1 LLLSV
6 VALMATLFFT
16 AQGVKDSAIADAEQ
30 VMMAGQREKLKLGT
44 QTMAVALGKALEG
57 VTDAGEQH
65 DIISRYIK
73 DYRFEEDQ
81 SGYYFTYKGTVI
93 FMHPTLPQREG
104 EDLGQTAD
112 ADGVFYVRELYENAR
127 KGGGFVSFI
136 FPKPGPDGNME
147 NAPKLAYVEYIPG
160 TDIWISTG
168 IYIDNVDAYKADME
182 QRNNDALLGRMIV
195 IVGVF
200 VALVALILIP
210 LSAFTLHSITKPLKE
225 TVRAAEQL
233 ASGDLEIHLSVTG
246 KDEISV
252 LERSFVRMAENLK
265 NILSTVQA
273 KEAEARTQAE
283 EARKASGKIME
294 LAGRVEKAAHEMEDS
309 VSAISGSA
317 GEVKIGGNV
326 QTERI
331 GEIHTAMQEL
341 GAVAMRITE
350 GAETTA
356 VNSEESSKKVEAG
369 ARMAEESGKAMQEL
383 HGLTGTLT
391 ENINRLGQQSDNIGN
406 IMNVI
411 ADIADQINLLA
422 MNASIEA
429 AHAGEAGRGFA
440 VVAGEVRNLAA
451 KTMAAAREVEGS
463 ITEMQ
468 NLVKVNISGMDNAVS
483 SIAQVTELSRK
494 TFESLNDARGIVNET
509 MLQVQSIASA
519 SEQQLTSSKLVTSL
533 VNEVSGIALANDKL
547 VNQVNTELHS
557 LIDKSTGLLD
567 LVSELGA
574 KRYEDFPWDS
584 SLETGHETID
594 GQHRQLF
601 AAVNG
606 LLDAFRNGKGAE
618 ELTRALTFLQN
629 YTLKHFS
636 DEEEIQREYGYPDY
650 PNHRRLHEGLTAVV
664 KELNRKLSTEGIS
677 DALIREVHQKV
688 GVWLV
693 THIKAQDTKLAAYI
707 KAKTAEE
714 PSFREAG

>member
-1 LLLSV
+1 MALLV
-6 VALMATLFFT
+6 TLFFT
-16 AQGVKDSAIADAEQ
+16 AESVKDSGIADAEQ
-30 VMMAGQREKLKLGT
+30 VMMDGQREKLKLGT
-44 QTMAVALGKALEG
+44 QTMAVALGRALEG

-81 SGYYFTYKGTVI
+81 SGYYYTYKGTVI

-112 ADGVFYVRELYENAR
+112 ANGVFYVRELYENAQ

-136 FPKPGPDGNME
+136 FPKPGPGGNME

-182 QRNNDALLGRMIV
+182 QRMSDALWRRMI
-195 IVGVF
+195 IISGALI
-200 VALVALILIP
+200 ALVALVLIP
-210 LSAFTLHSITKPLKE
+210 LCAFTLHSITKPLKE
-225 TVRAAEQL
+225 TVKAAERL
-233 ASGDLEIHLSVTG
+233 TSGDLDIQLSAAG

-252 LERSFVRMAENLK
+252 LERSFIRMVENLK
-265 NILSTVQA
+265 NIFSTVRS
-273 KEAEARTQAE
+273 KETEALTQAE

-294 LAGRVEKAAHEMEDS
+294 LARRVEKAAHEMEDS
-309 VSAISGSA
+309 VSSISRSS
-317 GEVKIGGNV
+317 GEVKLGGNT

-331 GEIHTAMQEL
+331 GEIHSAMKQL
-341 GAVAMRITE
+341 GGVVTKITE
-350 GAETTA
+350 GAEIA
-356 VNSEESSKKVEAG
+356 AANSEESNKKVEAG
-369 ARMAEESGKAMQEL
+369 AHMAEESGRAMQEL
-383 HGLTGTLT
+383 HDLTGTLT
-391 ENINRLGQQSDNIGN
+391 DNINRLGQQSDNIGN

-451 KTMAAAREVEGS
+451 KTMAAAKEVEGS

-468 NLVKVNISGMDNAVS
+468 KLVKVNISGMDNAVA

-494 TFESLNDARGIVNET
+494 TFESLSDARTIVNEA
-509 MLQVQSIASA
+509 MLRVQSIAAAAEQQSA
-519 SEQQLTSSKLVTSL
+519 SSKAVTSL
-533 VNEVSGIALANDKL
+533 VDEVSGIATANDKL
-547 VNQVNTELHS
+547 VNQVNEELHS
-557 LIDKSTGLLD
+557 LILKSTELLD

-574 KRYEDFPWDS
+574 RQYEDFPWDR

-594 GQHRQLF
+594 GQHKQLF
-601 AAVNG
+601 AAING
-606 LLDAFRNGKGAE
+606 LLDAFRKGKGAQ
-618 ELTRALTFLQN
+618 ELSKALNFLQS
-629 YTLKHFS
+629 YTIKHFS
-636 DEEEIQREYGYPDY
+636 DEEELQRQCGYPDF
-650 PNHRRLHEGLTAVV
+650 PNHRKLHEGLTEVV
-664 KELNRKLSTEGIS
+664 KELNRKLSVQGIS
-677 DALIREVHQKV
+677 EELIREVHQKV

-693 THIKAQDTKLAAYI
+693 THIKAQDTRLAAYI
-707 KAKTAEE
+707 RSKNAES
-714 PSFREAG
+714 PALKEAG